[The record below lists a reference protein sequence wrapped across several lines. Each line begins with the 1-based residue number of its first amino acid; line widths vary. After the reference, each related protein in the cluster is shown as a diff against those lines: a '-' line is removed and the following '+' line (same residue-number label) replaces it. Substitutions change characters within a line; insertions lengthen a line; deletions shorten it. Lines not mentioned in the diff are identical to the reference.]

1 MAKVT
6 ILYWQNI
13 PSLVEASDGAGAHK
27 RQLSQ
32 RFQEL
37 IDLVAMKKRLGGSDA
52 YLEQWRKG
60 RPEMRSGSASD
71 AVAAAAQEI
80 EARYDEIRT
89 AALAE
94 C

>member
-13 PSLVEASDGAGAHK
+13 PSLVEASDGGGTHK

-37 IDLVAMKKRLGGSDA
+37 IDMVAMKKQLRGTDA
-52 YLEQWRKG
+52 YLDQWEKG
-60 RPEMRSGSASD
+60 KPETRSGSASD
-71 AVAAAAQEI
+71 AALAAAQEI
-80 EARYDEIRT
+80 EERYEEIRR

-94 C
+94 S